1 MLFYLA
7 CRVVAVPEQRNLS
20 VLNLEK
26 GGRGVG
32 SMEPSELSLDPIL
45 SGTGSMSV
53 FIAPF
58 KHSIESLLYW
68 STIDIGKCMGN
79 CTCS

>member
-1 MLFYLA
+1 
-7 CRVVAVPEQRNLS
+7 
-20 VLNLEK
+20 
-26 GGRGVG
+26 
-32 SMEPSELSLDPIL
+32 MEPLEPSLDSLL
-45 SGTGSMSV
+45 SGTGSMPV

-68 STIDIGKCMGN
+68 SIIDIKKYMGN